1 MKRIGFP
8 KKATSGGRSHQLSC
22 LFTRGEIMR
31 RIKSQPF
38 VCLFFVLV
46 AVSGLFFQS
55 CQKTGIF
62 LQEDLSLGVDEGDEK
77 LIFGEISSICF
88 DAEDNIHILDSR
100 MWRIARFDSRGVS
113 LESLAIP
120 EGQGPGE
127 ISYPGEMAVSPQ
139 GKIFLFNFME
149 RKILVLN
156 QNGRAVNSFRLDIDG
171 MGIESSGDETI
182 TVMGDKDGKLFHV
195 YDIEGNP
202 IRSYGE
208 HFEVPQKLAEYNF
221 PTVLYPQHFTVSESG
236 RTYVYNPHKYEISVY
251 RNGELEKIIK
261 GSNEAFW
268 PVSVKNGREVTLTF
282 VSVFE
287 SKDRVYSFINSHGEV
302 PPRLD
307 VFEKDKQIDSL
318 DVTGYACAVD
328 SRGRLYCTVDEP
340 FLRVIRY
347 VIP

>member
-1 MKRIGFP
+1 
-8 KKATSGGRSHQLSC
+8 
-22 LFTRGEIMR
+22 MR
-31 RIKSQPF
+31 RLKRQSF
-38 VCLFFVLV
+38 VRGFFVLV
-46 AVSGLFFQS
+46 AVPSLFFQS
-55 CQKTGIF
+55 CQKTEIS
-62 LQEDLSLGVDEGDEK
+62 LQEDLSIGVDVGNEN
-77 LIFGEISSICF
+77 LIFGGISSICF
-88 DAEDNIHILDSR
+88 DSEDNIHILDSR

-156 QNGRAVNSFRLDIDG
+156 QKGRAVNSFRLDIDG
-171 MGIESSGDETI
+171 MSIESSGDETI

-195 YDIEGNP
+195 YDVEGNP
-202 IRSYGE
+202 IRSYGA

-236 RTYVYNPHKYEISVY
+236 RTYVYNPHRYEIYVY
-251 RNGELEKIIK
+251 RNGELEKKIK
-261 GSNEAFW
+261 GDNSAFW
-268 PVSVKNGREVTLTF
+268 PVSVKNGREVTLTG

-287 SKDRVYSFINSHGEV
+287 SRDRIYSYFNAHSEV
-302 PPRLD
+302 PHQLD
-307 VFEKDKQIDSL
+307 VFENDKQISSL

-328 SRGRLYCTVDEP
+328 SSGRLYFIADEP
-340 FLRVIRY
+340 FLHVVRY
-347 VIP
+347 VIK